1 MNRLTGVKAGKRV
14 VLVSIDGGRSAE
26 MRLAEMGFL
35 PGVEIQ
41 MVNNSGIGPLTVII
55 KGTKLALG
63 HGLAGKILVKEEHQC
78 LK

>member
-1 MNRLTGVKAGKRV
+1 M
-14 VLVSIDGGRSAE
+14 SIDGGRSAG

-41 MVNNSGIGPLTVII
+41 VVNNSGIGPVTVII

-63 HGLAGKILVKEEHQC
+63 YGLAGKILVKEEYRC

>member
-1 MNRLTGVKAGKRV
+1 MNRLTCIKAGKRV
-14 VLVSIDGGRSAE
+14 LLTSIDGGRHAE

-41 MVNNSGIGPLTVII
+41 VINNSGIGPLTVII

-63 HGLAGKILVKEEHQC
+63 HGLARKILVKEE
-78 LK
+78 

>member
-1 MNRLTGVKAGKRV
+1 MNRLTGVKTGSRV
-14 VLVSIDGGRSAE
+14 VLVSVEGGRCAE

-63 HGLAGKILVKEEHQC
+63 HGLARKILVKEEQQC
-78 LK
+78 LE

>member
-1 MNRLTGVKAGKRV
+1 MNRLTNVKAGKRA
-14 VLVSIDGGRSAE
+14 VLVSIDGGRCAE

-41 MVNNSGIGPLTVII
+41 VINNSGIGPLTVNI
-55 KGTKLALG
+55 KGTKMALG
-63 HGLAGKILVKEEHQC
+63 HGLARKILVKEEQQC

>member
-1 MNRLTGVKAGKRV
+1 
-14 VLVSIDGGRSAE
+14 
-26 MRLAEMGFL
+26 MGFL

-63 HGLAGKILVKEEHQC
+63 HGLARKILVKEEQQC

>member
-1 MNRLTGVKAGKRV
+1 MNRLTGVKTGRRV
-14 VLVSIDGGRSAE
+14 VLVSIEGGRCAE

-63 HGLAGKILVKEEHQC
+63 HGLARKILVKEEQQC

>member
-1 MNRLTGVKAGKRV
+1 MNRLTSVKAGKRV
-14 VLVSIDGGRSAE
+14 VLVSIDGGCQAE

-41 MVNNSGIGPLTVII
+41 VINNSGIGPLTVII

-63 HGLAGKILVKEEHQC
+63 HGLARKILVKE
-78 LK
+78 K